1 MILLR
6 LKNPRFPRLKI
17 IRGEMGRG
25 RCSTMNTTTP
35 FQARATLGSRRKRT
49 MSEKCQ
55 EFSGMLPL
63 ITSVGPMSTKLR
75 VDLYISF
82 LFAP

>member
-1 MILLR
+1 
-6 LKNPRFPRLKI
+6 
-17 IRGEMGRG
+17 
-25 RCSTMNTTTP
+25 MNTTTP
-35 FQARATLGSRRKRT
+35 FQARVTLGSRRKRT